1 MINNIE
7 SKLLYKKFN
16 PKIIKY
22 LKKYYKTLDKEKIYE
37 LRNDIFIKLYNN
49 YNTIPED
56 NNEISKYIYITCK
69 NHMLNYKKNK
79 DKISFIEYT
88 DDETVIDEYSI
99 ENNNIE
105 TDYIFYD
112 HFNYEL
118 SKLDRLKCD
127 IINYK
132 NMGYSLNEISKITNI
147 PKTNIY
153 RAFEKIKKNKY
164 DNIQE
169 NGE

>member
-1 MINNIE
+1 MINNKE

-22 LKKYYKTLDKEKIYE
+22 LKKYYKTLDREKIYE
-37 LRNDIFIKLYNN
+37 LRNDIFIKLFIN

-88 DDETVIDEYSI
+88 DDESVIDESTT

-105 TDYIFYD
+105 NEYFFYD
-112 HFNYEL
+112 QYNYEL
-118 SKLDRLKCD
+118 SKLDRLKRD
-127 IINYK
+127 ILNYK
-132 NMGYSLNEISKITNI
+132 NMGYNLNEIAKITNI

-153 RAFEKIKKNKY
+153 RVFEKIKNNY

-169 NGE
+169 N